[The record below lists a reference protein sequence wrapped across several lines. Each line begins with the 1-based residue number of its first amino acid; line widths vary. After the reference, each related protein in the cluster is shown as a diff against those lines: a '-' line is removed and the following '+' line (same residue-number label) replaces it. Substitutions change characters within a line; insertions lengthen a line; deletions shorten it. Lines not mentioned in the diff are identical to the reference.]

1 MPETMVSV
9 TTPRGAWSIAG
20 AVAGAAGLAVGHAMT
35 MALTL
40 RASPLVGLAEAI
52 LRHVPEV
59 ADDRMGTL
67 IGPQSRGPLVVI
79 LVVAALLFSMWA
91 GRLAERSWW
100 LPTLIWLGVGAVCL
114 VEIVLSAER
123 TALDFLPTT
132 AGTVTSIVLLSFV
145 SEPLHRIEDEDDTP
159 AHGRSRRSFII
170 RSGVVGL
177 AGIGVG
183 IYGESFGRTRRHVE
197 QTRRLLNLPV
207 TDRPV
212 PEGVSLHLEGMRA
225 WRTPTPE
232 FFIEH
237 TAVATPTI
245 EPLDWSLRI
254 HGMVDHEIVL
264 SYQDLLDRRIRER
277 WITLSCAKDP
287 VGGDKI
293 GNAWWS
299 GVRISK
305 LLEEAG
311 VSEEADAVLQTSQDG
326 WTCGTPL
333 AAMTDPYRNA
343 MLTIAMNGEPLTLDH
358 GFPVRTIVPGLF
370 GHVSACKWV
379 VDLEV
384 TRFADIEAH
393 PTKEGWSELGPV
405 VIGSRI
411 DVPEGGA
418 DLEAGIVPFG
428 GYAWSQHIG
437 IRAVEVAVDGGA
449 WQAADLGTVP
459 NQDTWVQWRAD
470 VDLAAGEHSVRVRAI
485 GSDGTVQTGVQ
496 RDPKPDGATGWHE
509 IEVSAS

>member
-1 MPETMVSV
+1 M

-40 RASPLVGLAEAI
+40 RSSPLVAFAEAV
-52 LRHVPEV
+52 LRRVPEV

-67 IGPQSRGPLVVI
+67 IGPQSRGPLVFI
-79 LVVAALLFSMWA
+79 LVLVALLFSMWA

-100 LPTLIWLGVGAVCL
+100 QPLLIWLGIGGVCL

-145 SEPLHRIEDEDDTP
+145 SEPLHRIEDESDTP
-159 AHGRSRRSFII
+159 VDGRSRRSFII
-170 RSGVVGL
+170 RSGVMGA
-177 AGIGVG
+177 AGIGVA
-183 IYGESFGRTRRHVE
+183 IYGESFGKKRRHVE

-207 TDRPV
+207 SNPHV
-212 PEGVSLHLEGMRA
+212 PEGVVLGVEGMA
-225 WRTPTPE
+225 PWRTPTPE

-237 TAVATPTI
+237 TAVATPTV
-245 EPLDWSLRI
+245 EPLEWSLRI

-264 SYQDLLDRRIRER
+264 SYQDLIDRRIRER
-277 WITLSCAKDP
+277 WATLSCAKNP

-299 GVRISK
+299 GVRISA

-311 VSEEADAVLQTSQDG
+311 VTGDADAVLQTSQDG

-333 AAMTDPYRNA
+333 ASMLDPNREA
-343 MLTIAMNGEPLTLDH
+343 MLAIAMNGEPLTLDH

-384 TRFADIEAH
+384 TRFADIEAN
-393 PTKEGWSELGPV
+393 PTKEGWAEMGPV
-405 VIGSRI
+405 LIGSRI
-411 DVPEGGA
+411 DVPEGGTEF
-418 DLEAGIVPFG
+418 EAGVVSFA
-428 GYAWSQHIG
+428 GYAWSQRIG
-437 IRAVEVAVDGGA
+437 ISGVEIALDGGA
-449 WQAADLGTVP
+449 WQGTELGTVP

-470 VDLAAGEHSVRVRAI
+470 VDLPAGDHTVRVRAI
-485 GSDGTVQTGVQ
+485 GSDGTIQTGVQ
-496 RDPKPDGATGWHE
+496 RDAKPDGATGWHE
-509 IEVSAS
+509 IEVSAT